1 MNQPQDTAGAA
12 PAVTIGIPVYNG
24 ERYLEEAIRS
34 VLAQTHRDLE
44 LVISDNAS
52 TDRTA
57 EICRDYALQ
66 DGRVRYFRNPTNLG
80 AAPNYNLVFSHARG
94 RFFKWLAHDDLI
106 TPTFVEKATACSGS
120 ASGCGDVQLG
130 GLLYRQQGGPLGL
143 YDTQLGKADVA
154 SPSRRLAQVTLP
166 SHSCVDFFGMF
177 RRSALEGSLL
187 HGSFHGADRAL
198 LAQMS
203 LRGRMIQ
210 IPEPLVQMREHE
222 NRYTRSQLRAAD
234 RASWHDTSVRGRVSF
249 PTWRLYVEYLKM
261 VRAAQ
266 LGSGELMRCYA
277 VLARWWTVN
286 WNIARAAVD
295 VVAIVAPGVPG
306 VAERIKTRLFGAAP
320 GHLGRRPPALT
331 KH

>member
-1 MNQPQDTAGAA
+1 MNQLQDAGGAA

-34 VLAQTHRDLE
+34 VLAQTRRDLE

-66 DGRVRYFRNPTNLG
+66 DGRVRCFRNPTNLG
-80 AAPNYNLVFSHARG
+80 AAPNYNLAFTYARG

-106 TPTFVEKATACSGS
+106 TATFAEKATHVLEARPDAVMCNSVVSYIDSKG
-120 ASGCGDVQLG
+120 A
-130 GLLYRQQGGPLGL
+130 PLGL
-143 YDTQLGKADVA
+143 YDTQLGRADVA

-234 RASWHDTSVRGRVSF
+234 RASWHDTRARSRVRF
-249 PTWRLYVEYLKM
+249 PTWRLYIEYLKM

-286 WNIARAAVD
+286 WNVARAAVD

-320 GHLGRRPPALT
+320 GHLFAARRR
-331 KH
+331 